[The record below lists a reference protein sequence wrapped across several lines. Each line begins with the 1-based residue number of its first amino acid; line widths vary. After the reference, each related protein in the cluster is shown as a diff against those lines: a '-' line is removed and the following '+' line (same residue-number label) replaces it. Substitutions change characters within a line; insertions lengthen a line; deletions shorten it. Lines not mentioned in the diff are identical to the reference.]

1 MNSGQKYKVSLSL
14 ANKNDVRIIA
24 YHFIERDAN
33 VLDIGCACG
42 DFGVLLNEGKSCR
55 VSGLDYDADSLALA
69 STTGAYQF
77 LEQAD
82 LNFYDVNRHPEW
94 EGYFDCITF
103 LDVLEHLVTPGD
115 CLIKLLNFL
124 KPGGHAIISLP
135 NLAFGDI
142 KLGLLNNE
150 FCYSTTGIL
159 DNTHLRF
166 YTYKSIAGFLAKSRL
181 VVIDSDFKLSTL
193 DPKLMAATDAELLAQ
208 VRGDPHSFIYQY
220 VMKCGRSDLSIDDI
234 TAINV
239 TKLNVAF
246 ADIRSNLLLLGAR
259 EMLAA
264 AIPPG
269 SIWRRILSNAVAM
282 IRSIRS

>member
-1 MNSGQKYKVSLSL
+1 MTRGEKYKVQLTL
-14 ANKNDVRIIA
+14 ADENDARVIA
-24 YHFIERDAN
+24 YHFVDKESS
-33 VLDIGCACG
+33 VLDVGCACG
-42 DFGVLLNEGKSCR
+42 DFGGLLNDRKSCR
-55 VSGLDYDADSLALA
+55 VYGFDYDADSLELA
-69 STTGAYQF
+69 SATGSYRH
-77 LEQAD
+77 LEWAD
-82 LNFYDVNRHPEW
+82 LNVYDMDRHPEW
-94 EGYFDCITF
+94 KGYFDYITF
-103 LDVLEHLVTPGD
+103 LDVLEHLVTPRD
-115 CLIKLLNFL
+115 SLDKLLGYL
-124 KPGGHAIISLP
+124 KPSGHVVISLP

-150 FCYSTTGIL
+150 FCYTSTGIL

-166 YTYKSIAGFLAKSRL
+166 FTYKSIAGFLAESRL
-181 VVIDSDFKLSTL
+181 VVVDAGFKLSRL
-193 DPKLMAATDAELLAQ
+193 NPKLMAATDTELLAHI
-208 VRGDPHSFIYQY
+208 RGDPHSFIYQY
-220 VMKCGRSDLSIDDI
+220 VMKCGRSDLSIDEI